1 MNIPKLEHLA
11 RPNSGVQH
19 EAPAAHV
26 AGPQSKEDST
36 NLVEAV
42 VMMVD
47 DEPLNIEVIQ
57 VHLEEAGYT
66 KFCSTSEPMTASM
79 LCCHKRPE
87 ARRPP

>member
-11 RPNSGVQH
+11 RSNSGAQH
-19 EAPAAHV
+19 EQLAAHV
-26 AGPQSKEDST
+26 AGRQGKEDLT

-66 KFCSTSEPMTASM
+66 KFFSTSEPT
-79 LCCHKRPE
+79 E
-87 ARRPP
+87 ACGIRVRISFTSDA